1 MLRYFYAYT
10 PFVIVGTV
18 LLLSLPWL
26 GLFALTVFAL
36 VALAALAALTWAIV
50 AVPYVLVRSLGRRW
64 QARSVA
70 NQPMPALSLVERRTP
85 SSWQRV

>member
-18 LLLSLPWL
+18 FLLALPWL
-26 GLFALTVFAL
+26 GLVALMVFAL

-50 AVPYVLVRSLGRRW
+50 AVPYMLVRSLGHRW
-64 QARSVA
+64 QERSVA
-70 NQPMPALSLVERRTP
+70 HQRPALSLAERK
-85 SSWQRV
+85 SA